1 MLVDLIKSA
10 DDGPRR
16 STKNIDPDTSELV
29 ATKLILF
36 NFVFAGEA
44 KNLPGRSHG
53 AACHR
58 DIYCVLS
65 LDQEEIFRT
74 STMER
79 TLK

>member
-1 MLVDLIKSA
+1 MNVGIGDEGESCSK
-10 DDGPRR
+10 
-16 STKNIDPDTSELV
+16 
-29 ATKLILF
+29 ILYV
-36 NFVFAGEA
+36 FVGEA
-44 KNLPGRSHG
+44 KNLPARSHG

>member
-1 MLVDLIKSA
+1 MSKILKSYL
-10 DDGPRR
+10 
-16 STKNIDPDTSELV
+16 SLYNPDIIYKCAIVWL
-29 ATKLILF
+29 LF
-36 NFVFAGEA
+36 ISGEA
-44 KNLPGRSHG
+44 KNLPARNNG

-79 TLK
+79 TLKWVL

>member
-1 MLVDLIKSA
+1 ML
-10 DDGPRR
+10 
-16 STKNIDPDTSELV
+16 TT
-29 ATKLILF
+29 ILF
-36 NFVFAGEA
+36 CQSSNKELLNWLASEA
-44 KNLPGRSHG
+44 KNLPARNNG